1 MVEADYKANSRRSL
15 GRVQDATIHLR
26 AFFRGERKVRDVST
40 DRITAYAAHRL
51 EENAKPSTVNYEMA
65 VLRRAFSLGARA
77 GKMAARPEFSMLH
90 VNNTRT
96 GFFERAQ
103 YEVVLRHLPEHLK
116 PVAAVAY
123 ITGWRTRSE
132 LLTRQLRNV
141 DFENGWL
148 RLEPGETKNAKVGNF
163 LSRPSYGK
171 F

>member
-1 MVEADYKANSRRSL
+1 
-15 GRVQDATIHLR
+15 
-26 AFFRGERKVRDVST
+26 VRDIST

-65 VLRRAFSLGARA
+65 VLRRAFRIGAGA
-77 GKMAARPEFSMLH
+77 GRVAARPEFSMLH

-103 YEVVLRHLPEHLK
+103 YEVVLWHLPEHLK

-148 RLEPGETKNAKVGNF
+148 RLEPGKPRTRRSGVSFHARVTAN
-163 LSRPSYGK
+163 SRSPEGAD